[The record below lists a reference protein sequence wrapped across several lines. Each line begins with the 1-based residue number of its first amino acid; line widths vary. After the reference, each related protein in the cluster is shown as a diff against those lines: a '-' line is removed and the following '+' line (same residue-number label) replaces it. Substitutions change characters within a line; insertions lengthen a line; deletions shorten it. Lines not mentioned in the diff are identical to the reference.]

1 MDSPF
6 TGGNRARNVSEGSR
20 NSSTT
25 SNRSCSHYLPDKV
38 QIFQKQ
44 IKQTHTIVK
53 ELIDIQLEFHTIA
66 DLNNRERREYF
77 QDRMAEKKKL
87 KISFQTFEEMNKLQ
101 MEQRYKITA
110 RTALGVKNFGSDD
123 WIFSFN
129 IGNIMHLATLGFD
142 ELNNAKT
149 TAGTNKSDL
158 TLSPSLGGSKKFT
171 SNKVLAASQTS
182 NPKAATTQ

>member
-6 TGGNRARNVSEGSR
+6 DNRARGISVGSR

-53 ELIDIQLEFHTIA
+53 ELIDIQVEFQEIA
-66 DLNNRERREYF
+66 GFNFKERREYF

-101 MEQRYKITA
+101 ME
-110 RTALGVKNFGSDD
+110 
-123 WIFSFN
+123 
-129 IGNIMHLATLGFD
+129 
-142 ELNNAKT
+142 
-149 TAGTNKSDL
+149 
-158 TLSPSLGGSKKFT
+158 
-171 SNKVLAASQTS
+171 
-182 NPKAATTQ
+182 